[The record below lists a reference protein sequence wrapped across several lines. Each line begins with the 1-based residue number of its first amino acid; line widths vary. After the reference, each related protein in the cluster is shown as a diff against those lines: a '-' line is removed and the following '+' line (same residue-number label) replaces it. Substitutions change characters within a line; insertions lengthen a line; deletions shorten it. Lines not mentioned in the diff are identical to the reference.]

1 MKIPNMAT
9 KWLLGVAFLATGSML
24 AAQESDEKAAEK
36 AELREQIQQ
45 ARSEMA
51 EAARRMARLQRQ
63 LGARDSAIEIVRLR
77 AGNAAE
83 GEHEFRE
90 WSGDV
95 EALRLDKLTPRL
107 GVLLGGPDSD
117 STNQIVGLT
126 PGGGAE
132 TAGIEQGDR
141 LVSVNG
147 KSVAEGSPDSI
158 REALEGVEPGTSVP
172 VTVERD
178 GERMAFDVE
187 TTSVLG
193 DVRVFGLR
201 TAPNAGEFEREIVI
215 MRPDGA
221 RIDAPGAPP
230 KPHFPHRLPLF
241 SALGHDSDLIANHAG
256 LEPYF
261 GTSEGVVVLRID
273 PENDF
278 ALRDGD
284 VVLRLDDESVDRPVD
299 LGRLLL
305 GRDPGDQ
312 VVFEVMR
319 EGVLVQ
325 LQATM
330 PDRRQSIHIRSAPMR
345 IEFETAPE
353 APEAPTPPQS
363 L

>member
-1 MKIPNMAT
+1 MTTSGMTI
-9 KWLLGVAFLATGSML
+9 KWLVGAALMATGSML
-24 AAQESDEKAAEK
+24 AAQQNEEESAER

-63 LGARDSAIEIVRLR
+63 LGAGDRNIEIVRLR
-77 AGNAAE
+77 
-83 GEHEFRE
+83 
-90 WSGDV
+90 SGDAP
-95 EALRLDKLTPRL
+95 ESERDLPAWFGDGDELRLNRLPPRL
-107 GVLLGGPDSD
+107 GVLLGGPGSD
-117 STNQIVGLT
+117 SANEIIGLT

-132 TAGIEQGDR
+132 VAGIEQGDR

-147 KSVAEGSPDSI
+147 ESVAEGSPDSI

-172 VTVERD
+172 VTVERE
-178 GERMAFDVE
+178 GERLSFDVE
-187 TTSVLG
+187 TASVLR

-201 TAPNAGEFEREIVI
+201 TAPKPGEFEREIVI
-215 MRPDGA
+215 MHPDGP
-221 RIDAPGAPP
+221 RVGAPGVPP
-230 KPHFPHRLPLF
+230 KPHFPARLPLF
-241 SALGHDSDLIANHAG
+241 STLGHDSDLIANHAG

-261 GTSEGVVVLRID
+261 GTGDGVVVLRID

-284 VVLRLDDESVDRPVD
+284 VILRLDDETVSRPVD

-305 GRDPGDQ
+305 GRDSGEQ

-319 EGVLVQ
+319 NGVLVQ
-325 LQATM
+325 LQATI
-330 PDRRQSIHIRSAPMR
+330 PDRRQSINIRNAPIR
-345 IEFETAPE
+345 IEFETTSKAPA
-353 APEAPTPPQS
+353 APAPPQS